1 MENKYVEFAKL
12 VALFLAVVL
21 PVPVIGY
28 IIHTPAS
35 ITISYLS
42 FVIIGLVFPFFW
54 YMAQKKGFGQEYR
67 AYRSVAHVVL
77 WIACLPLLTAVLWYY
92 LPQME
97 LSWRHV
103 GYWLVIPAVLLMT
116 VYLAIITALDHYAV
130 SVYAR
135 LMEAHR
141 EFLRIWMACTFLI
154 GSIPGMAILSFFGLY
169 ALGGGGID
177 PVSGAYILMSLMW
190 YVLYIK
196 IFIAMLVIGVYLFF
210 ALNGS
215 KPYRATQV
223 IFTASIWLILMFIPF
238 VISIR
243 MPWEGNWRAYL
254 DPAYF
259 SMFPFISDM
268 WVLALALWSGQ
279 KITQWIFSAKDGDKA
294 ISGQD
299 KK

>member
-42 FVIIGLVFPFFW
+42 FVIIGPVFPFFW

-154 GSIPGMAILSFFGLY
+154 A
-169 ALGGGGID
+169 
-177 PVSGAYILMSLMW
+177 VREW
-190 YVLYIK
+190 
-196 IFIAMLVIGVYLFF
+196 
-210 ALNGS
+210 
-215 KPYRATQV
+215 
-223 IFTASIWLILMFIPF
+223 PF
-238 VISIR
+238 SAFLAC
-243 MPWEGNWRAYL
+243 MPWEAAELIPYPVLISLCHSCG
-254 DPAYF
+254 
-259 SMFPFISDM
+259 MCFISRFLLPC
-268 WVLALALWSGQ
+268 WLWAYTCSLH
-279 KITQWIFSAKDGDKA
+279 
-294 ISGQD
+294 
-299 KK
+299 

>member
-28 IIHTPAS
+28 VIHTPAS

-67 AYRSVAHVVL
+67 AYRSVVHVVL

-97 LSWRHV
+97 LAWRHV

-190 YVLYIK
+190 VKTIQGHTGYLYSLYMAHPYVYSVCYLYPH
-196 IFIAMLVIGVYLFF
+196 AMGRKLESLSGSGLLLYVPIYFGYVGPGHCTLERSEDNTMDFF
-210 ALNGS
+210 CQ
-215 KPYRATQV
+215 R
-223 IFTASIWLILMFIPF
+223 
-238 VISIR
+238 R
-243 MPWEGNWRAYL
+243 R
-254 DPAYF
+254 
-259 SMFPFISDM
+259 
-268 WVLALALWSGQ
+268 
-279 KITQWIFSAKDGDKA
+279 
-294 ISGQD
+294 
-299 KK
+299 